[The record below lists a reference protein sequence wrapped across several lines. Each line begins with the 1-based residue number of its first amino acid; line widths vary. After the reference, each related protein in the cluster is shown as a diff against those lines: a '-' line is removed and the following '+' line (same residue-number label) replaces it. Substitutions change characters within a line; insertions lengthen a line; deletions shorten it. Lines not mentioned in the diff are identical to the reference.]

1 MIAIIGGTSLLNLN
15 FLEGLGERVINN
27 AYGSV
32 YILKNENVAFL
43 PRHGRDRKIPP
54 HRINY
59 RANIMALRDLG
70 VEKIIGVGC
79 SGSLKKEITP
89 GSILIP
95 HDYLNLGE
103 IESYYD
109 LEIKHITPGLDEF
122 LREIIIESAK
132 RSGIKVIEKGI
143 YAQTRGPRLETKAE
157 VSFLKDY
164 ADIVGMT
171 MASEATLSKELGIP
185 YACISTVDNYA
196 HGIMD
201 EVLDFEKIV
210 KNASR
215 KRKDLEKLLMAVIEE
230 LK

>member
-1 MIAIIGGTSLLNLN
+1 MNLN

-27 AYGSV
+27 AYGSA